1 MKNSALQLFFLL
13 LITTF
18 SFIWISDKLS
28 VIIENEKISYYET
41 TEKSDAENQ
50 TENKLKTQF
59 INKIDLLNFSRI
71 SILSTKKNNT
81 FYLFKI
87 KEASF
92 ENWTP
97 PPETV

>member
-28 VIIENEKISYYET
+28 VIIENEKFSYYET

-50 TENKLKTQF
+50 TENKLKTHF
-59 INKIDLLNFSRI
+59 INKIDLLNFSKI
-71 SILSTKKNNT
+71 SFLSTQKNNT

>member
-1 MKNSALQLFFLL
+1 MKNGTFKLFFLL

-18 SFIWISDKLS
+18 SLIWISDKLS
-28 VIIENEKISYYET
+28 VIIENEKISYHEMAENNDT
-41 TEKSDAENQ
+41 ENQ

-59 INKIDLLNFSRI
+59 LEEIALLNFSKLA
-71 SILSTKKNNT
+71 ILSSQKNNT
-81 FYLFKI
+81 LYLFKI

-92 ENWTP
+92 ENLTP

>member
-28 VIIENEKISYYET
+28 VIIENEKFSYYET

-71 SILSTKKNNT
+71 SILSTQKNNT

-87 KEASF
+87 KKASF

>member
-28 VIIENEKISYYET
+28 VIIENEKFSYYET

-71 SILSTKKNNT
+71 SILSTQKNNT

>member
-28 VIIENEKISYYET
+28 VIIENEKFSYYET

-59 INKIDLLNFSRI
+59 INKIDLLNFSKI
-71 SILSTKKNNT
+71 SILSTQKNNT